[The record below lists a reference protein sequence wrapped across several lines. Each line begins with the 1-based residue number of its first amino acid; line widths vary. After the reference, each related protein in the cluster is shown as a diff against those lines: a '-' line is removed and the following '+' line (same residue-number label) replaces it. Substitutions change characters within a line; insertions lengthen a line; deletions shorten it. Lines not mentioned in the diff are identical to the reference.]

1 MSGSA
6 DCLSFCRGIVKCSFS
21 GLPGGGVTAFVEN
34 PSREA
39 RAGFHWPVQLPIYA
53 GDRVFFGGSG
63 MFRGLSALALAA
75 AMAPFVFF
83 ALLILMALGM
93 TTVTFGPLI
102 FAFIGWMTLGRWA
115 RRAERESA
123 REPVIEARVVREA
136 PQYPAEA
143 YSPPAHFDLLL
154 SAKHDIGRI
163 RGAVGSISDAAIAR
177 QFQALANEADAIH
190 ARLMAEP
197 VKLGLARRYF
207 ASYLPRTAD
216 LAEGYH
222 RFKRDDSKSDA
233 RRAKLI
239 DVLYRLEQAMK
250 QQETDLAA
258 PEMSRIDADIRI
270 LADDLKG
277 FNPDFTKAPEP
288 LLNRIDEIVRSAK
301 KT

>member
-1 MSGSA
+1 
-6 DCLSFCRGIVKCSFS
+6 L
-21 GLPGGGVTAFVEN
+21 
-34 PSREA
+34 
-39 RAGFHWPVQLPIYA
+39 
-53 GDRVFFGGSG
+53 
-63 MFRGLSALALAA
+63 FRGLSALALAA

-83 ALLILMALGM
+83 ALLILTALGM
-93 TTVTFGPLI
+93 TTLTFGPLI
-102 FAFIGWMTLGRWA
+102 LAFIGWMTLGRWS
-115 RRAERESA
+115 RRAEREAA
-123 REPVIEARVVREA
+123 REPIIEARVVREPA

-177 QFQALANEADAIH
+177 QFQTLANEADAIH

-222 RFKRDDSKSDA
+222 RFKRDDAKSDT

-250 QQETDLAA
+250 QQEAELAA

-270 LADDLKG
+270 LTDDLKG
-277 FNPDFTKAPEP
+277 FNPDFTRAPEP
-288 LLNRIDEIVRSAK
+288 MLNRIDEIVRSAK
-301 KT
+301 KN

>member
-1 MSGSA
+1 
-6 DCLSFCRGIVKCSFS
+6 
-21 GLPGGGVTAFVEN
+21 
-34 PSREA
+34 
-39 RAGFHWPVQLPIYA
+39 
-53 GDRVFFGGSG
+53 

-83 ALLILMALGM
+83 GLLVLTALGM
-93 TTVTFGPLI
+93 TTLTFGPLI
-102 FAFIGWMTLGRWA
+102 LAFVGWMTLGRWS
-115 RRAERESA
+115 RRAA
-123 REPVIEARVVREA
+123 REPIIEARVVREA
-136 PQYPAEA
+136 PPQYPAEA

-163 RGAVGSISDAAIAR
+163 RGAAGSISDAAIAR
-177 QFQALANEADAIH
+177 QFQTLASEADTIH

-222 RFKRDDSKSDA
+222 RFKRDDVKSDA

-250 QQETDLAA
+250 QQEAELAA

-270 LADDLKG
+270 LTDDLKG

-288 LLNRIDEIVRSAK
+288 MLSRIDEIVRSAK
-301 KT
+301 KKKK